1 MRFQLVV
8 QTESIFLINLFI
20 FRELITLSSQ
30 RYIKFILSD
39 CITDVVE
46 CNSNTK
52 HISNNNISYYES
64 ILGSIV
70 DDIHKLKSILKYIS
84 TTPNVDMSFVNKQ
97 IQQLFTYS
105 QGVNKSDWCCVN
117 RFEYVNR
124 HELAIKSLIE
134 EYPELSLVEI
144 IFDDW
149 CNSHE
154 NLIKLTYVYNSY
166 SKDAHSLETLGNTP
180 NNIINKMLNNI
191 LDANKNA
198 MDEVNMLISGYKT
211 VILRNSYKSSK
222 AKDLIV
228 IAKTKLEEAKQRLEQ
243 NEA

>member
-20 FRELITLSSQ
+20 FKELNALSSQ

-52 HISNNNISYYES
+52 HISNKNIGLYES
-64 ILGSIV
+64 MLGSIIG
-70 DDIHKLKSILKYIS
+70 DIHKLKSILQYIS
-84 TTPNVDMSFVNKQ
+84 TTPNADMLFVNKQ
-97 IQQLFTYS
+97 IQQLFMYS
-105 QGVNKSDWCCVN
+105 QGVNKSDWCCVH
-117 RFEYVNR
+117 RFEYVNQ

-134 EYPELSLVEI
+134 EYPELNLVKN

-149 CNSHE
+149 CDSHE

-166 SKDAHSLETLGNTP
+166 SKDAHSLETLGNTQI
-180 NNIINKMLNNI
+180 NVIIKMLNN
-191 LDANKNA
+191 LLESNNKA
-198 MDEVNMLISGYKT
+198 MDEINVLISEYKT
-211 VILRNSYKSSK
+211 VILRHEYKSSK
-222 AKDLIV
+222 AKDLIA
-228 IAKTKLEEAKQRLEQ
+228 IATTKLEEAKQRLEQ
-243 NEA
+243 K